1 LHTNHDIIEPKT
13 PVTSQTNLGLR
24 NGIKCPYEYIL
35 YVYGKNHFSRFVDT
49 LKAGLRSQDP
59 GLFELVLQ
67 IMDAIHFGAI
77 LGDDVAD
84 NSLLRK
90 GKSAAHCLYG
100 SSETINRAYLRI
112 LEVIA
117 RCYKQRPSLVP
128 YILLALTQ
136 VF

>member
-1 LHTNHDIIEPKT
+1 
-13 PVTSQTNLGLR
+13 
-24 NGIKCPYEYIL
+24 
-35 YVYGKNHFSRFVDT
+35 
-49 LKAGLRSQDP
+49 
-59 GLFELVLQ
+59 
-67 IMDAIHFGAI
+67 MDAIHFGAI
-77 LGDDVAD
+77 LVDDVAD

-90 GKSAAHCLYG
+90 GKSTAYCLYG